1 MEVRLIELLKQT
13 DRIHIHNDSPTER
26 AHHFGFSVYAETF
39 AKIIA
44 DRSNQT
50 PLTIAINGAWGSGKT
65 SLMRSI
71 RELLIDTTREV
82 EGIDD
87 PIFRPCRTVWFN
99 AWKYSTQDAILI
111 ALVEEIVG
119 QMMSEDFPRQR
130 LDQMRLADGGLDWS
144 RISTSVED
152 LVNRTDSD
160 DSSRLFS
167 SDTSL
172 LKNLPVLREFERFL
186 DSLVTW
192 SITGVASRQRPDSF
206 SDTEGALVFF
216 IDDLDRCEPTRVARV
231 LETVK
236 LFMDRPGCVFVLG
249 MDSEIVEKAVKAQ
262 YQAIEGFDEHAY
274 MDKIVQLQFNLP
286 PIRPEHI
293 QGYIREDLVDDR
305 GDHNPILRY
314 LETVSEA
321 VEANP
326 RTVKRFLNTFAIQRS
341 LAERRGFL
349 KDGVMD
355 EDLLAKWIII
365 SFSFEK
371 FSDRALQ
378 RPLLIAE
385 VQDMVRKMDPEVGE
399 PVTASDVP
407 PHLMEFLQDRRL
419 VSLLRNGK
427 PFPSD
432 EEQISVYT
440 HLSESTQPRR
450 QVVEPFRPGAGESTD
465 GMISVSKGK
474 FLAGEMNRT
483 AFTDSFEIDVYPVTS
498 RQYQRFRDAAGY
510 IHIPEH
516 WVDGAYPAEKADH
529 PVVNVNFEDAVA
541 YASWAGKRLPTEQ
554 EWEKAARGPNGRVY
568 PWGNTFN
575 RQNCNSV
582 ESSTQDTIEVTAYP
596 NGASQYGIYDLCG
609 NVWEW
614 AATNVFPDRDDAK
627 VLRGGSWASPK
638 ENVMGTTRA
647 YEKSDKRR
655 RDVGFRCV
663 RDVEEN
669 EANESR

>member
-1 MEVRLIELLKQT
+1 MIDLLKKT
-13 DRIHIHNDSPTER
+13 DRIHIHNDSPAER

-71 RELLIDTTREV
+71 RELLVDTTREIA
-82 EGIDD
+82 GADD

-99 AWKYSTQDAILI
+99 AWKYSSQDAILI

-119 QMMSEDFPRQR
+119 QMMSEEFPRQR
-130 LDQMRLADGGLDWS
+130 LDQMRLSDGGLDWS
-144 RISTSVED
+144 KISTTVAD
-152 LVNRTDSD
+152 LVNETDSPD
-160 DSSRLFS
+160 LKGMLS
-167 SDTSL
+167 SDASL
-172 LKNLPVLREFERFL
+172 LRNLPLLREFERFL
-186 DSLVTW
+186 DRLISW
-192 SITGVASRQRPDSF
+192 SITGVASRHRPESF
-206 SDTEGALVFF
+206 SDTDGALVFF
-216 IDDLDRCEPTRVARV
+216 IDDLDRCQPTRVARV

-249 MDSEIVEKAVKAQ
+249 MDSEIVEKSIKAQ
-262 YQAIEGFDEHAY
+262 YRGIEGFDEHAY

-305 GDHNPILRY
+305 YEANPILRY

-385 VQDMVRKMDPEVGE
+385 VQDIVREMDLE
-399 PVTASDVP
+399 PGAASATDRVP
-407 PHLMEFLQDRRL
+407 PHLLEFLEDPRL
-419 VSLLRNGK
+419 VSLLKHGK

-450 QVVEPFRPGAGESTD
+450 PSVGAAPAAVGETVD
-465 GMISVSKGK
+465 GMIPVSRGK

-483 AFTDSFEIDVYPVTS
+483 AFVEAFEIDAYPVTN
-498 RQYQRFRDAAGY
+498 RQYQRFRDATGY
-510 IHIPEH
+510 DPLPEH
-516 WVDGAYPAEKADH
+516 WEGGAYPIGKADH
-529 PVVNVNFEDAVA
+529 PVVNVNHADAEA
-541 YASWAGKRLPTEQ
+541 YAAWAGKRLATEQ
-554 EWEKAARGPNGRVY
+554 EWEKAARGPNGRIY

-575 RQNCNSV
+575 RQNCNNAEV
-582 ESSTQDTIEVTAYP
+582 ARHDTTEVTAYP
-596 NGASQYGIYDLCG
+596 NGASQYGVYDLCG

-614 AATNVFPDRDDAK
+614 TSTNVFPDRDDAK

-647 YEKSDKRR
+647 YEKSERRR

-663 RDVEEN
+663 RDLD
-669 EANESR
+669 EASPDVG

>member
-1 MEVRLIELLKQT
+1 LTEVTLIELLKKT
-13 DRIHIHNDSPTER
+13 DRIYIHNDSPAER

-71 RELLIDTTREV
+71 RELLVDTTRE
-82 EGIDD
+82 IDGASD
-87 PIFRPCRTVWFN
+87 PVFRPCRTVWFN
-99 AWKYSTQDAILI
+99 AWKYSSQDAILI

-119 QMMSEDFPRQR
+119 QMMSEEFPRQR
-130 LDQMRLADGGLDWS
+130 LDQMRLSDGGLDWS
-144 RISTSVED
+144 RISTTVAD
-152 LVNRTDSD
+152 LVNETDSPD
-160 DSSRLFS
+160 LKGMLSSDSS
-167 SDTSL
+167 L
-172 LKNLPVLREFERFL
+172 LRNLPLLREFERFL
-186 DSLVTW
+186 DRLISW
-192 SITGVASRQRPDSF
+192 SITGVASRQRPESF
-206 SDTEGALVFF
+206 SDTDGALVFF
-216 IDDLDRCEPTRVARV
+216 IDDLDRCQPTRVARV

-249 MDSEIVEKAVKAQ
+249 MDSEIVEKSVKAQ
-262 YQAIEGFDEHAY
+262 YRGIEGFDEHAY

-305 GDHNPILRY
+305 YESNPILRY

-371 FSDRALQ
+371 FSERALQ

-385 VQDMVRKMDPEVGE
+385 VQDIVREIDLDAG
-399 PVTASDVP
+399 ASATDRVP
-407 PHLMEFLQDRRL
+407 PHLMEFLEDRRL
-419 VSLLRNGK
+419 VSLLKHGK

-450 QVVEPFRPGAGESTD
+450 PSAGGLQTSSGETMD
-465 GMISVSKGK
+465 GMISVPRGK

-483 AFTDSFEIDVYPVTS
+483 GFAEAFEIDVYPVTN
-498 RQYQRFRDAAGY
+498 RQYQKFRDATGHAPL
-510 IHIPEH
+510 PEH
-516 WVDGAYPAEKADH
+516 WEDGAYPIGKADH
-529 PVVNVNFEDAVA
+529 PVVNVNFEDADA
-541 YASWAGKRLPTEQ
+541 FAKWTGKRLGTEQ

-575 RQNCNSV
+575 RQNCNNAEGSRH
-582 ESSTQDTIEVTAYP
+582 DTAEVTGYP
-596 NGASQYGIYDLCG
+596 NGASQYGVYDLCG

-614 AATNVFPDRDDAK
+614 TNTNVFPDREDAK

-647 YEKSDKRR
+647 YEKSERRR

-663 RDVEEN
+663 RDLEEVN
-669 EANESR
+669 SDES

>member
-1 MEVRLIELLKQT
+1 VLIELLKQT

-71 RELLIDTTREV
+71 REVLIDTTREV
-82 EGIDD
+82 EGTDD

-99 AWKYSTQDAILI
+99 AWKYSSQDAMLI
-111 ALVEEIVG
+111 ALVEEIVE
-119 QMMSEDFPRQR
+119 QMMSEEFPRQR
-130 LDQMRLADGGLDWS
+130 LDQMRMSDGGLDWS
-144 RISTSVED
+144 RISTTVED
-152 LVNRTDSD
+152 LVKQSGSSD
-160 DSSRLFS
+160 LKGMLS

-172 LKNLPVLREFERFL
+172 LKNLPLLREFERFL
-186 DSLVTW
+186 DRLISW
-192 SITGVASRQRPDSF
+192 SITGVASRHRPGSF
-206 SDTEGALVFF
+206 SDTDGVLVFF
-216 IDDLDRCEPTRVARV
+216 IDDLDRCQPTRVARV

-249 MDSEIVEKAVKAQ
+249 MDREIVEKAVKAQ
-262 YQAIEGFDEHAY
+262 YRGIEGFDEHAY

-293 QGYIREDLVDDR
+293 QSYIRDDLVDDR
-305 GDHNPILRY
+305 YEHNPILKY

-349 KDGVMD
+349 KDGIMD
-355 EDLLAKWIII
+355 EDLLAKWVII

-371 FSDRALQ
+371 FSERALQ

-385 VQDMVRKMDPEVGE
+385 LQDIVRELDLDSGE
-399 PVTASDVP
+399 PSTSGKVP
-407 PHLMEFLQDRRL
+407 PHLLEFLEDRRL
-419 VSLLRNGK
+419 VSLLKNGK

-450 QVVEPFRPGAGESTD
+450 PSTDSFRSVVGESID
-465 GMISVSKGK
+465 GMIPVSKGK

-483 AFTDSFEIDVYPVTS
+483 AFVEAFEIDVYPVTN
-498 RQYQRFRDAAGY
+498 RQYQRFRDASAY
-510 IHIPEH
+510 EPLPEH
-516 WVDGAYPAEKADH
+516 WEGGAYPVGKADH
-529 PVVNVNFEDAVA
+529 PVVNVSYGDAES
-541 YASWAGKRLPTEQ
+541 YAKWAGKRLPTEQ
-554 EWEKAARGPNGRVY
+554 EWEKAARGPNGRAY

-575 RQNCNSV
+575 RQNCNNAEVSKH
-582 ESSTQDTIEVTAYP
+582 DTTEVTAFP
-596 NGASQYGIYDLCG
+596 NGASQYGVYDLCG

-614 AATNVFPDRDDAK
+614 ASTNVFPDREDAK

-638 ENVMGTTRA
+638 ETVMGTTRV
-647 YEKSDKRR
+647 YEKSERRR

-663 RDVEEN
+663 RDIEES
-669 EANESR
+669 ANGT

>member
-1 MEVRLIELLKQT
+1 MIDRLKQT
-13 DRIHIHNDSPTER
+13 DRIYIHNDSPAER

-50 PLTIAINGAWGSGKT
+50 PLSIAINGAWGSGKT

-71 RELLIDTTREV
+71 RELLVDTTREI
-82 EGIDD
+82 ESSGD
-87 PIFRPCRTVWFN
+87 PVFRPCRTVWFN
-99 AWKYSTQDAILI
+99 AWKYSSQDAILI

-119 QMMSEDFPRQR
+119 QMMSEEFPRQR
-130 LDQMRLADGGLDWS
+130 LDQMRLSDGGLDWS
-144 RISTSVED
+144 RISTSVAD
-152 LVNRTDSD
+152 LVNEADAPD
-160 DSSRLFS
+160 LKGMLS
-167 SDTSL
+167 SDASL
-172 LKNLPVLREFERFL
+172 LRNLPLLREFERFL
-186 DSLVTW
+186 DRLISW
-192 SITGVASRQRPDSF
+192 SINGVASRQRPESF
-206 SDTEGALVFF
+206 SDTDGVLVFF
-216 IDDLDRCEPTRVARV
+216 IDDLDRCQPTRVARV

-249 MDSEIVEKAVKAQ
+249 MDSEIVEKSVKAQ
-262 YQAIEGFDEHAY
+262 YRGIEGFDEHAY

-293 QGYIREDLVDDR
+293 QGYIREDLVDER
-305 GDHNPILRY
+305 FEQNPILRY

-355 EDLLAKWIII
+355 EDLLAKWIIF

-371 FSDRALQ
+371 FSERALQ

-385 VQDMVRKMDPEVGE
+385 VQDVVRELDLEAGGPA
-399 PVTASDVP
+399 PSDRVP
-407 PHLMEFLQDRRL
+407 PHLLEFLEDRRL
-419 VSLLRNGK
+419 VSLLKYGK

-450 QVVEPFRPGAGESTD
+450 AIVEPTGVGGRESID
-465 GMISVSKGK
+465 GMIPVPKGK

-483 AFTDSFEIDVYPVTS
+483 SYSDAFEIDAYPVTN
-498 RQYQRFRDAAGY
+498 RQYQRFRDATGY
-510 IHIPEH
+510 ESLPEH
-516 WVDGAYPAEKADH
+516 WEGGAYSVGKADH
-529 PVVNVNFEDAVA
+529 PVVNVNFEDAQA
-541 YASWAGKRLPTEQ
+541 YAKWAGKRLATEQ
-554 EWEKAARGPNGRVY
+554 EWEKAARGPNGRAY
-568 PWGNTFN
+568 PWGNAFN
-575 RQNCNSV
+575 RQNCNNA
-582 ESSTQDTIEVTAYP
+582 ETALHDTTEVTAYA
-596 NGASQYGIYDLCG
+596 NGASQYGVYDLCG

-614 AATNVFPDRDDAK
+614 TSTDVFPDRVDAK
-627 VLRGGSWASPK
+627 VLRGGSWACPK
-638 ENVMGTTRA
+638 ESVMGTTRA
-647 YEKSDKRR
+647 YEKFERRR

-663 RDVEEN
+663 RDLEEGGADGQA
-669 EANESR
+669 EE

>member
-1 MEVRLIELLKQT
+1 MIDRLKQT
-13 DRIHIHNDSPTER
+13 DRIHIHNDSPAER

-71 RELLIDTTREV
+71 RELLVDITREV
-82 EGIDD
+82 DGAED
-87 PIFRPCRTVWFN
+87 PVFRPCRTVWFN
-99 AWKYSTQDAILI
+99 AWKYSSQDAILI

-119 QMMSEDFPRQR
+119 QMMSEEFPRQR
-130 LDQMRLADGGLDWS
+130 LDQMRLSDGGLDWS
-144 RISTSVED
+144 RISTTVAD
-152 LVNRTDSD
+152 LVQEADTPD
-160 DSSRLFS
+160 LKGMLS

-172 LKNLPVLREFERFL
+172 LKNLPLLREFERFL
-186 DSLVTW
+186 DRLIGW
-192 SITGVASRQRPDSF
+192 SITGVASHHRPDAF
-206 SDTEGALVFF
+206 SDTDGALVFF
-216 IDDLDRCEPTRVARV
+216 IDDLDRCQPTRVARV

-249 MDSEIVEKAVKAQ
+249 MDSEIVEKSIKAQ
-262 YQAIEGFDEHAY
+262 YRGIEGFDEHAY

-305 GDHNPILRY
+305 FEQNPILRY

-371 FSDRALQ
+371 FSERALQ

-385 VQDMVRKMDPEVGE
+385 VQDIVRDIDLDAP
-399 PVTASDVP
+399 ASADHVP
-407 PHLMEFLQDRRL
+407 PHLAEFLEDRRL
-419 VSLLRNGK
+419 VSLLKHGK

-432 EEQISVYT
+432 EEKISVYT

-450 QVVEPFRPGAGESTD
+450 AATETFASAAVESPD
-465 GMISVSKGK
+465 GMITVSRGK

-483 AFTDSFEIDVYPVTS
+483 AFAEAFEIDVYPVTN
-498 RQYQRFRDAAGY
+498 RQYQRFRDATGHQAV
-510 IHIPEH
+510 PEH
-516 WVDGAYPAEKADH
+516 WEDGAYPVGKADH
-529 PVVNVNFEDAVA
+529 PVVNVNHADAAA
-541 YASWAGKRLPTEQ
+541 YAKWAGKRLPTEQ

-568 PWGNTFN
+568 PWGNSFN
-575 RQNCNSV
+575 RSNCNNV
-582 ESSTQDTIEVTAYP
+582 EAGVHDTTEVTAYP
-596 NGASQYGIYDLCG
+596 NGASQYGVYDLCG

-614 AATNVFPDRDDAK
+614 TDTNVFPDREDAK

-647 YEKSDKRR
+647 YEKAERRR

-663 RDVEEN
+663 RDLDGEGN
-669 EANESR
+669 GEA

>member
-1 MEVRLIELLKQT
+1 MIDLLKKT
-13 DRIHIHNDSPTER
+13 DRIHIHNDSPAER

-71 RELLIDTTREV
+71 RELLVDTTRELD
-82 EGIDD
+82 GTDD
-87 PIFRPCRTVWFN
+87 SVFRPCRTVWFN
-99 AWKYSTQDAILI
+99 AWKYSSQDAILI

-119 QMMSEDFPRQR
+119 QMMSEEFPRQR
-130 LDQMRLADGGLDWS
+130 LDQMRLSDGGLDWS
-144 RISTSVED
+144 RISTTVAD
-152 LVNRTDSD
+152 LVNETDSPD
-160 DSSRLFS
+160 LKGMLS
-167 SDTSL
+167 SDASL
-172 LKNLPVLREFERFL
+172 LKNLPLLREFERFL
-186 DSLVTW
+186 DRLISW
-192 SITGVASRQRPDSF
+192 SITGVASRLRPESF
-206 SDTEGALVFF
+206 SDTDGALVFF
-216 IDDLDRCEPTRVARV
+216 IDDLDRCQPTRVARV

-249 MDSEIVEKAVKAQ
+249 MDSEIVEKSVKAQ
-262 YQAIEGFDEHAY
+262 YRSIDGFDEHAY

-293 QGYIREDLVDDR
+293 QGYIREDLVDGR
-305 GDHNPILRY
+305 FEQNPILRY

-371 FSDRALQ
+371 FSERALQ

-385 VQDMVRKMDPEVGE
+385 VQDIVREVDLDSGE
-399 PVTASDVP
+399 PSTADRIP
-407 PHLMEFLQDRRL
+407 PHLQEFFEDRRL
-419 VSLLRNGK
+419 VGLLRHGK

-450 QVVEPFRPGAGESTD
+450 PSADSVRSSTGESMD
-465 GMISVSKGK
+465 GMIPVSRGK

-483 AFTDSFEIDVYPVTS
+483 AYVDAFEIDVYPVTN
-498 RQYQRFRDAAGY
+498 RQFQRFRDAAGY
-510 IHIPEH
+510 ALLPEH
-516 WVDGAYPAEKADH
+516 WEDGAYPVGKADH
-529 PVVNVNFEDAVA
+529 PVVNVNHEDAEA
-541 YASWAGKRLPTEQ
+541 YAEWADKRLATEQ

-575 RQNCNSV
+575 RHNCNNV
-582 ESSTQDTIEVTAYP
+582 EVLRHDTTEVTAHP
-596 NGASQYGIYDLCG
+596 NGASQYGVYDLCG

-614 AATNVFPDRDDAK
+614 TTTDVFPDRADAK

-638 ENVMGTTRA
+638 ENVMSTTRA
-647 YEKSDKRR
+647 YEKPERRR

-663 RDVEEN
+663 RDLEETTD
-669 EANESR
+669 EA

>member
-1 MEVRLIELLKQT
+1 MIELLKQT

-82 EGIDD
+82 EGTDD
-87 PIFRPCRTVWFN
+87 AIFRPCRTVWFN
-99 AWKYSTQDAILI
+99 AWKYSSQDAMLI
-111 ALVEEIVG
+111 ALVEEIVE
-119 QMMSEDFPRQR
+119 QMMSEEFPRQR
-130 LDQMRLADGGLDWS
+130 LDQMRLSDGGLDWS
-144 RISTSVED
+144 RISTTVED
-152 LVNRTDSD
+152 LVKQSNSSD
-160 DSSRLFS
+160 LKGMLS

-172 LKNLPVLREFERFL
+172 LKNLPLLREFERFL
-186 DSLVTW
+186 DRLISW
-192 SITGVASRQRPDSF
+192 SITGVAARHRPGSF
-206 SDTEGALVFF
+206 SDTDGVLVFF
-216 IDDLDRCEPTRVARV
+216 IDDLDRCQPTRVARV

-262 YQAIEGFDEHAY
+262 YRGIEGFDEHAY

-293 QGYIREDLVDDR
+293 QGYIRDDLIDDR
-305 GDHNPILRY
+305 YDHNPILKY

-355 EDLLAKWIII
+355 EDLLAKWVII

-371 FSDRALQ
+371 FSERALQ

-385 VQDMVRKMDPEVGE
+385 VQDIVRELDLDSGE
-399 PVTASDVP
+399 PSTSGKVP
-407 PHLMEFLQDRRL
+407 PHLLEFLEDRRL
-419 VSLLRNGK
+419 VSLLKHGK

-450 QVVEPFRPGAGESTD
+450 PSADSYRTVVGESID
-465 GMISVSKGK
+465 GMIPVSKGK

-483 AFTDSFEIDVYPVTS
+483 AFVEAFEIDVYPVTN
-498 RQYQRFRDAAGY
+498 RQYQRFRDASGY
-510 IHIPEH
+510 EPLPEH
-516 WVDGAYPAEKADH
+516 WEGGAYPISKADH
-529 PVVNVNFEDAVA
+529 PVVNVSYRDAES
-541 YASWAGKRLPTEQ
+541 YAKWAGKRLPTEQ
-554 EWEKAARGPNGRVY
+554 EWEKAARGPNGRAY

-575 RQNCNSV
+575 RQNCNNV
-582 ESSTQDTIEVTAYP
+582 EVSEHDTTEVTAFP
-596 NGASQYGIYDLCG
+596 NGASQYGVYDLCG

-614 AATNVFPDRDDAK
+614 ASTNVFPDREDAK

-638 ENVMGTTRA
+638 ETVMGTTRA
-647 YEKSDKRR
+647 YEKSERRR

-663 RDVEEN
+663 RDIEESVN
-669 EANESR
+669 GT